1 MIKVHFYSPILWLYH
16 FEISPVYN
24 NLLYMAL
31 SVRER
36 THDGKTPQTSL
47 TAISCQGD
55 QKPWCWS
62 PKQTKLCLK

>member
-1 MIKVHFYSPILWLYH
+1 MIEVHFYSPILWLYH

-36 THDGKTPQTSL
+36 RNMERHL
-47 TAISCQGD
+47 
-55 QKPWCWS
+55 
-62 PKQTKLCLK
+62 KLP